1 MAEPSARG
9 TSSGSAG
16 PRPLRPLVR
25 ICPDAEATDPR
36 LAARYPQPSVP
47 TVDQPSVAAPTRS
60 LAVAAPGRPRA
71 LTTARPSRTA
81 RRPAPILVRQ
91 MRNGVEE
98 SVHRGDVVEVDVDGS
113 LIRGLGDPDRLVN
126 LRSCVKP
133 FGVVALIEAGGIKAF
148 DLEPAEI
155 ALMASSHSGEDLHV
169 RTIQSLYRRAG
180 VSQSLIATGSEGMP
194 LDALTAAR
202 LARDGEKASPLR
214 HMCSG
219 QHSVFLLLARL
230 KGWEPD
236 GYWQDDHP
244 SQVAYRSVIARTF
257 RTTPGRLRTGI
268 DGCGVATYAFS
279 LREVAR
285 AYALLADPEAVPAS
299 DARSSLAP
307 ALVRVRDAMLAHP
320 EMVGGTRDRLDT
332 SLMKAASGKVVSKG
346 GMEALRGVAILPGD
360 RTGGNGSGPHAASGL
375 ALKIEDGDGYE
386 RGTWAVTVEALAQ
399 AGVLD
404 AHALR
409 ALARYHRPLE
419 LDPHGRIGAEAIP
432 DFELAPLRELVSA

>member
-1 MAEPSARG
+1 VTIVDEP
-9 TSSGSAG
+9 
-16 PRPLRPLVR
+16 PQ
-25 ICPDAEATDPR
+25 
-36 LAARYPQPSVP
+36 AARSPAG
-47 TVDQPSVAAPTRS
+47 TAT
-60 LAVAAPGRPRA
+60 PGRARA
-71 LTTARPSRTA
+71 NGITRGNRAT

-91 MRNGVEE
+91 MRNGIEE

-113 LIRGLGDPDRLVN
+113 LIRGLGDPDRIVN

-133 FGVVALIEAGGIKAF
+133 FGVVALIEAGGIEAF
-148 DLEPAEI
+148 DLAPPEI

-180 VSQSLIATGSEGMP
+180 VSQGLIATGSEGMP

-219 QHSVFLLLARL
+219 QHSVFLLLSRL

-236 GYWQDDHP
+236 GYWEDDHP
-244 SQVAYRSVIARTF
+244 SQVAYRAVIARTF
-257 RTTPGRLRTGI
+257 RTTPGKLRTGI
-268 DGCGVATYAFS
+268 DGCGVSTYAFP

-285 AYALLADPEAVPAS
+285 AYAFLADPEAVPAG

-307 ALVRVRDAMLAHP
+307 SLVRVRDAMLAHP

-332 SLMKAASGKVVSKG
+332 SLMKAAPGRIVSKG
-346 GMEALRGVAILPGD
+346 GMEALRGLAIVPGE
-360 RTGGNGSGPHAASGL
+360 RVGGNGSGSTQAATGL

-386 RGTWAVTVEALAQ
+386 RGTWSVTVEALAQ

-404 AHALR
+404 THALR
-409 ALARYHRPLE
+409 ALARYHRPVE